1 MRSKNNP
8 TNFKKSQEV
17 PPAVF
22 KVVTKNDAVYCL
34 RGLCADSQGGIS
46 GLQLDTIFA
55 GLSASFVSLKS
66 TPNISSCIHFYDDC
80 FINAC
85 NPTIRENK
93 KNSYSFLPICSSQTY
108 NTVNGFERIKTDSK
122 LVFYKAQDTFPIR
135 KRVSAL
141 SKEKTEA
148 VLEFTNL
155 LTNSCFSLIE
165 NHFHKILVI
174 KVLFSQFTKMNDPQ
188 NKTLTA
194 AREIINKQLE
204 QAINQ
209 RLQINTAFPL
219 LDSFDIRK
227 DHVKLDAILI
237 SNAFI
242 RAFNQLNEPQKKTI
256 LEIYEESYL
265 EYVHS

>member
-1 MRSKNNP
+1 MKSKNNP
-8 TNFKKSQEV
+8 TKSKESTR
-17 PPAVF
+17 AKF
-22 KVVTKNDAVYCL
+22 KVVTTDDAVYCL
-34 RGLCADSQGGIS
+34 RHLDADSQGGIS

-55 GLSASFVSLKS
+55 GLSEFNVPLEN
-66 TPNISSCIHFYDDC
+66 THNISSDIPFYDDC
-80 FINAC
+80 FIDSC
-85 NPTIRENK
+85 NPTIKEKNK
-93 KNSYSFLPICSSQTY
+93 HSYSFLPICSSQP
-108 NTVNGFERIKTDSK
+108 NNEVDGFERIKTDSK
-122 LVFYKAQDTFPIR
+122 LVFYKAQDTYPISEG
-135 KRVSAL
+135 VSVL

-148 VLEFTNL
+148 VLKFTNL

-165 NHFHKILVI
+165 NHYHKVLVI
-174 KVLFSQFTKMNDPQ
+174 KVLFSQFTKMNETQ

-194 AREIINKQLE
+194 ARENINKQLE

-209 RLQINTAFPL
+209 RPQINTVFPL

-242 RAFNQLNEPQKKTI
+242 RTFNQLNESQKNTI